1 MNKICE
7 IHRNFDPSCFETDI
21 AQAIDWLAEYG
32 SEPDGGVTRLLYSP
46 AWQEAQTALARRME
60 AAGLAA
66 RFDDCGNLY
75 GRLEGRGL
83 EREVILTGSHV
94 DTVRNGGK
102 YDGAYGILAGV
113 IALKFLYENFGPPL
127 RTLEVVSLCE
137 EEGSRFPLAY
147 WGSGN
152 LTGRYAIHTPPDIAD
167 ADGITLQAAMNAAGF
182 GLGTFPPPKRADIA
196 RFIELHVEQGFVLEK
211 ERAAIGIVQGIV
223 GQRRYTVQV
232 GGSANHAGTT
242 PMKYRRDA
250 LLGACEM
257 IEWMEK
263 KALHKTEPFV
273 STVGQLHVKPNSS
286 NVIPGEVAFTVDIRD
301 AHAATLQ
308 EFSGEFP
315 EAFARI
321 AALRGLTVDIG
332 EWMNMAPI
340 MMNGEM
346 NAALAAIC
354 RRRNLPFRLMF
365 SGAGHDTQV
374 IGEMCP
380 ATMLFVPS
388 RAGISHSPREYSET
402 KDLAAGVAVL
412 AEWLYKYGYT
422 DSD

>member
-263 KALHKTEPFV
+263 RR
-273 STVGQLHVKPNSS
+273 STKPNLSS
-286 NVIPGEVAFTVDIRD
+286 LPWGSCTLSRIP
-301 AHAATLQ
+301 
-308 EFSGEFP
+308 P
-315 EAFARI
+315 
-321 AALRGLTVDIG
+321 
-332 EWMNMAPI
+332 M
-340 MMNGEM
+340 
-346 NAALAAIC
+346 
-354 RRRNLPFRLMF
+354 
-365 SGAGHDTQV
+365 
-374 IGEMCP
+374 
-380 ATMLFVPS
+380 
-388 RAGISHSPREYSET
+388 
-402 KDLAAGVAVL
+402 
-412 AEWLYKYGYT
+412 
-422 DSD
+422 